1 MAAMNLDRI
10 VKQLGLTVRSA
21 GDRVRETEVKGGY
34 ASDLL
39 SDVIAN
45 AKEGSV
51 WVTLQTHAN
60 ILAVAKLKDL
70 AAIVLVNKRKPDAD
84 TLERA
89 EKENIVLLE
98 SSLPAFELVGKLY
111 EMGIRGIEGLTS

>member
-1 MAAMNLDRI
+1 MKLDQI
-10 VKQLGLTVRSA
+10 VRQLGVKVRTTE
-21 GDRVRETEVKGGY
+21 DKVKEVEVKGGY

-45 AKEGSV
+45 TKEGYL

-70 AAIVLVNKRKPDAD
+70 AAILLVNSRKPDAD
-84 TLERA
+84 TLEKA
-89 EKENIVLLE
+89 EKERIVLLE
-98 SSLPAFELVGKLY
+98 SELSTFELAGRLY
-111 EMGIRGIEGLTS
+111 EMGIR

>member
-1 MAAMNLDRI
+1 MKLEQI
-10 VKQLGLTVRSA
+10 VRQLGVKVRTTE
-21 GDRVRETEVKGGY
+21 DKVKEVEVKGGY

-45 AKEGSV
+45 SKEGYL

-70 AAIVLVNKRKPDAD
+70 AAILLVNSRKPDAD
-84 TLERA
+84 TLEKA
-89 EKENIVLLE
+89 EKQGIVLLE
-98 SSLPAFELVGKLY
+98 SELSTFELVGRLY
-111 EMGIRGIEGLTS
+111 EMGIR